1 MDRVCIIRQPAGLGD
16 IIFTQKIAQTI
27 IEKNIA
33 SYIIWPI
40 IKEYTYITS
49 YMVDKK
55 ITYINENEPFPFK
68 DFYLSNPKQIID
80 NKDFLYLPLQAADSI
95 IRDCPIMQAKYK
107 LCNMDY
113 HNWKDYFQFKRN
125 KERESFL
132 ENYLYIKEPFTLVNN
147 NFGSKDY
154 AYLKNNRGISI
165 KGNCV
170 YMEYLEFDNIFD
182 WIGVL
187 ERAEKIHTVD
197 TVWCY
202 FMEKLGLKNVT
213 IYSRN
218 CNPKFF
224 RYVEGIFNP
233 DWTYIL

>member
-27 IEKNIA
+27 IKENLA
-33 SYIIWPI
+33 SRIIWPV

-49 YMVDKK
+49 YMESEE
-55 ITYINENEPFPFK
+55 ITYINENEFFPYK
-68 DFYLSNPKQIID
+68 KTYLSNPKQIID
-80 NKDFLYLPLQAADSI
+80 TKDLLYIPLQAADSI

-107 LCNMDY
+107 LCNIDY
-113 HNWKDYFQFKRN
+113 HDWKDYFHFKRN

-132 ENYLYIKEPFTLVNN
+132 ENYLNIKEPFTLVNN

-165 KGNCV
+165 EGNCI
-170 YMEYLEFDNIFD
+170 YMEYLDFDNIFD
-182 WIGVL
+182 WVGIL
-187 ERAEKIHTVD
+187 EKADDIHTVD

-202 FMEKLGLKNVT
+202 FMEKLGIEKATV
-213 IYSRN
+213 YSRN
-218 CNPKFF
+218 HDPNFF
-224 RYVEGIFNP
+224 KYVVGIFNP
-233 DWTYIL
+233 KWVYIL